1 MLEVPSIAPSEA
13 VTWGRLTP
21 LSVSEIWKIP
31 KGWKTAVYFCLK
43 KLKICSI
50 SINLFHK
57 NFSFGFTFH
66 MEDEE
71 KLNMEKKEDT

>member
-1 MLEVPSIAPSEA
+1 MENTKGLENSS
-13 VTWGRLTP
+13 LF
-21 LSVSEIWKIP
+21 L
-31 KGWKTAVYFCLK
+31 FK

-71 KLNMEKKEDT
+71 KLNMEKKEDI